1 MKKYAMLVLA
11 SVFMFSMVV
20 MAQEQTPNQVNK
32 REFRQGD
39 RQRLTPEM
47 RTERLTKDV
56 TLSDEQKVKV
66 QAMYQKQDSIFT
78 KFRAEVSRDNP
89 DFREKMKAMRDAQ
102 DAELESI
109 IGTEKFQK
117 QKQLR
122 ADRQQ
127 KMRETR

>member
-1 MKKYAMLVLA
+1 MKKYAMLVLT
-11 SVFMFSMVV
+11 SVFMFSMVI

-66 QAMYQKQDSIFT
+66 QAMYQKQDSTFT
-78 KFRAEVSRDNP
+78 KFRAEVKRDSP
-89 DFREKMKAMRDAQ
+89 DFREKMKTLRDAQ

>member
-1 MKKYAMLVLA
+1 MLVLT
-11 SVFMFSMVV
+11 SVFMFSMVI

-66 QAMYQKQDSIFT
+66 QAMYQKQDSTFT
-78 KFRAEVSRDNP
+78 KFRAEVKRDSP
-89 DFREKMKAMRDAQ
+89 DFREKMKTLRDAQ